1 VPILLGYEEE
11 NPDMLR
17 GIYNSASGMIA
28 QQARIDVI
36 ANNLANTDKTG
47 FKRDMT
53 LFKAFPD
60 MIIRRLN
67 DDGLGITPAGS
78 YDTMPYVGKLGTGV
92 EVNEVFT
99 QFSQGSLQ
107 RTENPFDL
115 ALEGQGFF
123 TVNTERGERYTR
135 NGTFTVNQEGI
146 LVNHLGYPVLG
157 ENGVI
162 RVQRNNFIIN
172 ERGEIIVNAA
182 LSLEPEDMIGL
193 TSNDWVEPVVI
204 DRLKIVDFENI
215 REIKKE
221 GDSLFRETEFSGP
234 PLPPGEIKILQGFLE
249 KSNVNIVREMV
260 DMIEVQRSYEANQ
273 KSIIA
278 HDQTLGRLINEVA
291 R

>member
-1 VPILLGYEEE
+1 
-11 NPDMLR
+11 MLR

-193 TSNDWVEPVVI
+193 TSNDWAEPVVI

-234 PLPPGEIKILQGFLE
+234 PLPPGEVKILQGFLE